1 MVNTERYIYTH
12 GHFLNIDGTYIYIYS
27 TNLHAGTYILYHEGP
42 GAGVGVPRAAET
54 DQPAAASRQNPR
66 LTQDSW
72 N

>member
-1 MVNTERYIYTH
+1 MA
-12 GHFLNIDGTYIYIYS
+12 YIYIHS
-27 TNLHAGTYILYHEGP
+27 TNLHACTYILYHEGP

-66 LTQDSW
+66 LTPDSW

>member
-1 MVNTERYIYTH
+1 MVNTEREIYIYTH
-12 GHFLNIDGTYIYIYS
+12 GHFLNI
-27 TNLHAGTYILYHEGP
+27 HAGTYILYHEGP